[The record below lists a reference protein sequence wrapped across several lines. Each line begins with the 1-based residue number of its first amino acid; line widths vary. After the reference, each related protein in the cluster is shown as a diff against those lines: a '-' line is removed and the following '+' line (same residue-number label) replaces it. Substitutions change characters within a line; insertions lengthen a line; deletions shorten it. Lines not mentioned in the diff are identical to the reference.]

1 MVYSKRSYD
10 HTMVWLLVGA
20 LTIFQVCSAH
30 NDLKVIDNR
39 YTTASLSVD
48 VSKGRQISPVF
59 FGIFFEEINHAG
71 AGGLWAE
78 LVSNRGF
85 EAGGRYVPSA
95 ISPWGKIGDD
105 EAIYVVTELS
115 SCFKNNPVAVRMDV
129 LCDQNTCPPGGVGLY
144 NPGYWGMNIE
154 EGKSYKVEFHVKSS
168 GSLDGVISFV
178 SDDGTQVLAFQRVKA
193 DAEKVKDWTKMEF
206 TLKARGSYKKARLQF
221 TTSQKGTIWLDQIS
235 AMPIDTYKGHGFRND
250 LMEMLL
256 KLKPRFLRF
265 PGGCYVEGNFL
276 TNAFRW
282 KETVGPWEDRPGH
295 LGDVWNYWSDDG
307 LGYLEYLQLAE
318 DLDVEPVWVVNNG
331 IGLKDQVDTSLIA
344 PFVQEMLDSVEFAR
358 GSPNSTWGSLR
369 AKLGHP
375 NPFKLKFIAFG
386 NEGCDLN
393 SYTGNY
399 LKFYKAL
406 KKLYP
411 DIKVISNCDATQ
423 KPLDHPADIYDF
435 HRYTNIPD
443 MLNLTHLFGKVKRD
457 PLAPKAFVSE
467 YAVIYPKDQMMNGSF
482 GAALAEAAFL
492 LSLEQNS
499 DIVEMVSYAPL
510 FVNQNDRTWNPDA
523 IFFNTYKVFGI
534 ASYWVQ
540 TFFKESSGATLLNI
554 HFHNHSKPENT
565 YVSAISWSDK
575 LDQKN
580 YITVKIVNYNNVTE
594 KLKISFDGIDPNS
607 VKLWKK
613 TVLTSENLQ
622 DDNTFD
628 NPTKVVP
635 ISTLLKSE
643 VGKDIVLEVE
653 PYSFT
658 AFDLIN
664 SAQIPKLEANQT
676 NQV

>member
-369 AKLGHP
+369 A
-375 NPFKLKFIAFG
+375 N
-386 NEGCDLN
+386 
-393 SYTGNY
+393 
-399 LKFYKAL
+399 
-406 KKLYP
+406 
-411 DIKVISNCDATQ
+411 
-423 KPLDHPADIYDF
+423 
-435 HRYTNIPD
+435 
-443 MLNLTHLFGKVKRD
+443 
-457 PLAPKAFVSE
+457 
-467 YAVIYPKDQMMNGSF
+467 
-482 GAALAEAAFL
+482 
-492 LSLEQNS
+492 

-628 NPTKVVP
+628 NPTKVTMKRLVP
-635 ISTLLKSE
+635 
-643 VGKDIVLEVE
+643 VADG
-653 PYSFT
+653 
-658 AFDLIN
+658 N
-664 SAQIPKLEANQT
+664 G
-676 NQV
+676 QVNDNNVYV